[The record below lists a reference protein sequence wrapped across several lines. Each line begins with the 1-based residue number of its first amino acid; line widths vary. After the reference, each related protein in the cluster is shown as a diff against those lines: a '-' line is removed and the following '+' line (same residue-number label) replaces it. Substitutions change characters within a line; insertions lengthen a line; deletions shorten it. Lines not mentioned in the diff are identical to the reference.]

1 MAFST
6 VVKDELA
13 RLWPATDCCA
23 RSELAGLVATVGDL
37 AAAADGGLSL
47 TLRSG
52 HATVARKAYRLIQET
67 LGVPA
72 HISFGR
78 RAKLDKSA
86 FFTVRSAAPELGPA
100 LAAAGITDQ
109 RGEPLPPEPMETC
122 CRRAYLR
129 GAFLGAGFLA
139 DPRRGYHWEI
149 STPDRD
155 LARILRRALAADDIG
170 AGLVRRRG
178 EFVVYLKEAEGIGTW
193 LSLAGAHQA
202 LLSLENTRIYKE
214 MKNRVNRIVNCE
226 TANLSRTIDAGLRQQ
241 AAIKLIAATI
251 GLTALPAPLQE
262 VARLRLDHPEATLE
276 ELGRMMSPPLGK
288 SGVNHRLRRLRRI
301 AGRVG
306 GAAPSP

>member
-1 MAFST
+1 M
-6 VVKDELA
+6 
-13 RLWPATDCCA
+13 
-23 RSELAGLVATVGDL
+23 
-37 AAAADGGLSL
+37 
-47 TLRSG
+47 
-52 HATVARKAYRLIQET
+52 
-67 LGVPA
+67 
-72 HISFGR
+72 
-78 RAKLDKSA
+78 
-86 FFTVRSAAPELGPA
+86 
-100 LAAAGITDQ
+100 
-109 RGEPLPPEPMETC
+109 
-122 CRRAYLR
+122 
-129 GAFLGAGFLA
+129 GAGFLA